1 MIDVDNYMDLDTA
14 IDKFKIILEN
24 GNPSPT
30 QLKKYQKI
38 LDGIADAYADF
49 HDKDQLSELYLI
61 QAEIYELSGKPD
73 LAKDARFRA
82 KDVKKNH
89 KRARNILIFF
99 TITGVIAIIAIIFF
113 ALTQK
118 QNEAEARRA
127 DCIKAAKSS
136 AESNATLEADKSDYK
151 PATPEYKSFWQSI
164 YDENYKKSSAECY
177 NI

>member
-1 MIDVDNYMDLDTA
+1 MTDVDNYMDLDTA
-14 IDKFKIILEN
+14 IDKFKTILKN
-24 GNPSPT
+24 SNPSPA

-49 HDKDQLSELYLI
+49 HDKEQLSELYLI
-61 QAEIYELSGKPD
+61 QAEIYELSDKPD

-89 KRARNILIFF
+89 KRTHKILIFL
-99 TITGVIAIIAIIFF
+99 AIISVLSLVAFIFF

-136 AESNATLEADKSDYK
+136 AESDATLAADKSDFK
-151 PATPEYKSFWQSI
+151 PATSEYKSLWQSV